1 MEKQAVQPKNIF
13 EQILYGMQT
22 INDNI
27 FDLYKMVE
35 EIRAEKESEAK
46 LSEEDK
52 IKLEHRKALAE
63 QLKARNKV

>member
-1 MEKQAVQPKNIF
+1 MEYRKK
-13 EQILYGMQT
+13 ILQ
-22 INDNI
+22 
-27 FDLYKMVE
+27 MVE